1 MMCLEVY
8 ELLYFLINNRFNHAT
23 EKKTIFFKVKFVYI
37 GCELQVDHFDHF
49 VFCLDVLRVTFFALY
64 YHILQFKIQQSCYIT
79 CVLN

>member
-23 EKKTIFFKVKFVYI
+23 EKKTTIFFKVKFVYI

-49 VFCLDVLRVTFFALY
+49 VFLSGCFKGYFFCF
-64 YHILQFKIQQSCYIT
+64 ILSYFA
-79 CVLN
+79 V